1 MFTKYL
7 AASLLL
13 VVPGFGHVLHE
24 SLAAVPLGWEK
35 VAEPSPDATINL
47 EVALNMNNIDRMVV
61 QLYAVSTPGDAAYGM
76 HWSKEQVDN
85 LIGASDEAVQAT
97 VGWLNDAN
105 ITSTVVGNS
114 VHFSSTVGQAEKLLN
129 TKFSHY
135 QKDGV
140 TKLRTTKYHVDES
153 VSKHVDL
160 IHPTTFFGQTQ

>member
-1 MFTKYL
+1 MFTAYL

-13 VVPGFGHVLHE
+13 AVPGLSHVLHE
-24 SLAAVPLGWEK
+24 SLAVVPQGWEK
-35 VAEPSPDATINL
+35 VSEPSSDDTINL
-47 EVALNMNNIDRMVV
+47 EVALNMNNIDQMVE
-61 QLYAVSTPGDAAYGM
+61 QLYAVSTPGSASYGQ

-85 LIGASDEAVQAT
+85 LVSASDEAVQAT

-140 TKLRTTKYHVDES
+140 TKLRTTQYHVDES
-153 VSKHVDL
+153 VSEHIDL